1 MVLRILIWSTHL
13 VFFFLSL
20 SSLLFQ
26 LTSSGSVSQCH
37 PPPPI
42 TVKHSSI
49 VATHNHRSR
58 KVNLRNL
65 SGHSLSPSY
74 LQWTCLYHHFPPS
87 SSFISYTKQIA
98 KLSSSSL
105 ELFLFKDHFRPPRH
119 RILKT
124 NVRFHL
130 IYETHQ
136 FIL

>member
-1 MVLRILIWSTHL
+1 VPPTTAHNSET
-13 VFFFLSL
+13 FLHC
-20 SSLLFQ
+20 
-26 LTSSGSVSQCH
+26 CH
-37 PPPPI
+37 PQPPP
-42 TVKHSSI
+42 
-49 VATHNHRSR
+49 SR

-74 LQWTCLYHHFPPS
+74 LQWTCLCHHFSPS

-136 FIL
+136 FILWMKKFEFLTGDFPAIFQPP